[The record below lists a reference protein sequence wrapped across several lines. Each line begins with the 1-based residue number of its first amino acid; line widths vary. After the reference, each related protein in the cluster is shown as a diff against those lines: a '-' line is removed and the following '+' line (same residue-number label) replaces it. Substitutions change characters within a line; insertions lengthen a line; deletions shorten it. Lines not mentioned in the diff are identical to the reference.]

1 MTAARRSAARRR
13 LGENRERELI
23 AMTIFSRSIAGL
35 ILVAVAAG
43 AYGYE
48 RLRHRHPSL
57 SAETPKPATLSLA
70 PPMPPTPPGSPAA
83 ARVPTLTPPIEPAA
97 RMTPAQQAGFD
108 AWLVKTYL
116 GCWKPARPQADAD
129 LYVAQVRL
137 AYNPD
142 GSLMKPA
149 KLVNPPSD
157 PALKPQAKSV
167 MAAVENCN
175 PLPVPAQYRPFY
187 EQWKT
192 KTIHFDPQVATR

>member
-1 MTAARRSAARRR
+1 MR
-13 LGENRERELI
+13 
-23 AMTIFSRSIAGL
+23 IFSRPVTGVILIA
-35 ILVAVAAG
+35 IAAG
-43 AYGYE
+43 AYGYQ
-48 RLRHRHPSL
+48 RLWHRHPSR
-57 SAETPKPATLSLA
+57 SEAPKPATLSLV
-70 PPMPPTPPGSPAA
+70 PPLPSVPPTPPGSAAA
-83 ARVPTLTPPIEPAA
+83 ARAPTPTIEPPA
-97 RMTPAQQAGFD
+97 RMTAAQQASFD
-108 AWLVKTYL
+108 AWLVRTYL
-116 GCWKPARPQADAD
+116 ACWKPPRQPADAD
-129 LYVAQVRL
+129 PYVAQVRL

-192 KTIHFDPQVATR
+192 KTIHFDPQVAAR

>member
-1 MTAARRSAARRR
+1 MTAA
-13 LGENRERELI
+13 
-23 AMTIFSRSIAGL
+23 
-35 ILVAVAAG
+35 
-43 AYGYE
+43 
-48 RLRHRHPSL
+48 
-57 SAETPKPATLSLA
+57 
-70 PPMPPTPPGSPAA
+70 
-83 ARVPTLTPPIEPAA
+83 
-97 RMTPAQQAGFD
+97 QQASFN
-108 AWLVKTYL
+108 AWLSKTYL
-116 GCWKPARPQADAD
+116 ACWKPPRQPADAD
-129 LYVAQVRL
+129 PYVARVRL

-192 KTIHFDPQVATR
+192 KTIHFDPQVAAR

>member
-1 MTAARRSAARRR
+1 MR
-13 LGENRERELI
+13 
-23 AMTIFSRSIAGL
+23 IFSRPVTGL
-35 ILVAVAAG
+35 ILIAIAAG

-48 RLRHRHPSL
+48 RLWHRHPSRV
-57 SAETPKPATLSLA
+57 AEAPKPAA
-70 PPMPPTPPGSPAA
+70 PAPTPPAPPADIVA
-83 ARVPTLTPPIEPAA
+83 ARTAISNAPIEAPA

-116 GCWKPARPQADAD
+116 ACWKPARQPADAD
-129 LYVAQVRL
+129 VYVAQVRL

-149 KLVNPPSD
+149 RLVNPPSD

-167 MAAVENCN
+167 MAAIENCN

-192 KTIHFDPQVATR
+192 KTIHFDPQVAAR

>member
-1 MTAARRSAARRR
+1 MRILSRPLT
-13 LGENRERELI
+13 GVILI
-23 AMTIFSRSIAGL
+23 AI
-35 ILVAVAAG
+35 AAG

-48 RLRHRHPSL
+48 RLGHRHPPR
-57 SAETPKPATLSLA
+57 SAEAHKPARLALA
-70 PPMPPTPPGSPAA
+70 PPMPPIPPAPPESAPAA
-83 ARVPTLTPPIEPAA
+83 RAPAPAAPIEPPERATPPA
-97 RMTPAQQAGFD
+97 RMTAAQQASFN

-116 GCWKPARPQADAD
+116 ACWKPPRQPADSD
-129 LYVAQVRL
+129 PYVARVRL

-157 PALKPQAKSV
+157 PALKPQARSV

-192 KTIHFDPQVATR
+192 KTIHFDPEVAAR